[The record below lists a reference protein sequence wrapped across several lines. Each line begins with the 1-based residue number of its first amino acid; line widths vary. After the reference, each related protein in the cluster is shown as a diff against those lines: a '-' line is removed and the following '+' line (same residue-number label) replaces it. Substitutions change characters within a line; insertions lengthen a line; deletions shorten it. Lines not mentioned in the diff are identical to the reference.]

1 MSAVLC
7 WSVEVALR
15 CANGCRVDI
24 YKSAT
29 RMVIR
34 TGRYRVAALRAMSHF
49 LSRET
54 LCDVYRL
61 TKKSDNYALE
71 DKTPTTESRMTENT
85 DKRQRRKRK
94 RDSKIPSLTFPTLV
108 FPKNSRT
115 SSVKDSLPSSE
126 SLPIREGAL
135 PDPPHLY
142 LSPRRCLSPSP

>member
-15 CANGCRVDI
+15 CANGCRVGI

-61 TKKSDNYALE
+61 TKKSNNYALE
-71 DKTPTTESRMTENT
+71 DKNPNHRIQN
-85 DKRQRRKRK
+85 DRKYRQKTKEKTKVR
-94 RDSKIPSLTFPTLV
+94 L
-108 FPKNSRT
+108 
-115 SSVKDSLPSSE
+115 KDSLPDFS
-126 SLPIREGAL
+126 
-135 PDPPHLY
+135 DPCVP
-142 LSPRRCLSPSP
+142 